1 MATPAESFRR
11 FTPFTVTLTA
21 LTFALIVV
29 GATTRAVGAGL
40 SCPDWP
46 LCNGKLIPT
55 FEGGVF
61 FEWFHR
67 LIAGSV
73 SMLFMGLVV
82 WALVDRNLR
91 ARLWGVMTFAVGML
105 IVQIVL
111 GGLTVLDLLKPYIV
125 TLHLSTGSLL
135 FGAFNLVMWRTLA
148 VSRSL
153 SPAESQPRG
162 LKPLGAFALG
172 LTYLQIVLGGLVASN
187 YAAWACP
194 DWPKCHGMWLP
205 PMVGLVGIHMTH
217 RFIAYLVLI
226 VVTALAIV
234 ARKSPDLRIRVG
246 AGIAGV
252 LVWLQVALGVL
263 NVLNGIP
270 VPLTAAHNGCGEALF
285 ATLIAVTFALFAGVP
300 AGDGPDSLPTL
311 REAVAR

>member
-21 LTFALIVV
+21 LTFVLIVV

-105 IVQIVL
+105 IVPIVITPDSFHRAPQNS
-111 GGLTVLDLLKPYIV
+111 TVATAAYCTKFIELK
-125 TLHLSTGSLL
+125 
-135 FGAFNLVMWRTLA
+135 N
-148 VSRSL
+148 
-153 SPAESQPRG
+153 SPAP
-162 LKPLGAFALG
+162 
-172 LTYLQIVLGGLVASN
+172 I
-187 YAAWACP
+187 
-194 DWPKCHGMWLP
+194 
-205 PMVGLVGIHMTH
+205 
-217 RFIAYLVLI
+217 
-226 VVTALAIV
+226 
-234 ARKSPDLRIRVG
+234 
-246 AGIAGV
+246 
-252 LVWLQVALGVL
+252 
-263 NVLNGIP
+263 
-270 VPLTAAHNGCGEALF
+270 
-285 ATLIAVTFALFAGVP
+285 
-300 AGDGPDSLPTL
+300 
-311 REAVAR
+311 